1 MITFNYLLEQVQL
14 HKKKIFIANVL
25 AIVVTLISV
34 PIPLFIP
41 FIVDEV
47 ILGKEGRFIAT
58 VNQFIEVS
66 NPVYYIVIVFV
77 LTLLFRAI
85 RSGLDVFRRIIVE
98 GTIEDIRLE
107 IRKKILAHLRDVSM
121 SEYDVLG
128 SGAVSSKMT
137 TDIASVIKFLSG
149 SIGTIAVQLFT
160 LIGISIVMLY
170 LNWQLALIILILN
183 PLVVK
188 GFINTFKRVSKL
200 MKERNKAI
208 SRFTNSLTES
218 LELFNQIRVQNR
230 ETHFT
235 QKIDS
240 DATDIRN
247 MSFEYQ
253 KSSAKSLNF
262 SRLLFMYANDL
273 FKMLALYFVFVGEM
287 SVGEMLAIFIYANMT
302 SAPIHLILNFVK
314 NYHDAKEAMERL
326 NDIMRLK
333 KEPKYVMKQNPFKDT
348 ESVDIEIKNL
358 SFAYDEERP
367 IFENFNLK
375 IKAGE
380 KVAITGETGSGKSTL
395 ANILMGLYPITDG
408 EIFYNGV
415 EIKEIGYEKVRENI
429 GFVLQAPLMFNATL
443 RYNLS
448 LGKAYS
454 DEAMYEALKTAQ
466 LFEFV
471 DELPEK
477 LDTIVGKN
485 GTKLSGGQ
493 RQRLSIARVLLDK
506 PKVIIFDES
515 TSSLDMETE
524 DRLLEALDAYIKDKT
539 VITIAHR
546 QTTIDKAERVVKLY
560 SKNANKNIENGKKE
574 PLCQEEST
582 MS

>member
-1 MITFNYLLEQVQL
+1 MITFNYLLEQVRL
-14 HKKKIFIANVL
+14 HKKSIIVANLL
-25 AIVVTLISV
+25 AILVTLFSV

-41 FIVDEV
+41 HIVDEV
-47 ILGKEGRFIAT
+47 ILGKEGSFTSTI
-58 VNQFIEVS
+58 NQFIEIS
-66 NPVYYIVIVFV
+66 NPIYYIVIVFI
-77 LTLLFRAI
+77 LTILLRAI
-85 RSGLDVFRRIIVE
+85 RSAVDVIRKIIVDSA
-98 GTIEDIRLE
+98 IEDIRLE
-107 IRKKILAHLRDVSM
+107 MRKKILNHLQDVSM

-170 LNWQLALIILILN
+170 LNWKLALIILILN
-183 PLVVK
+183 PLVVR
-188 GFINTFKRVSKL
+188 GFVNTFKKVSKRL
-200 MKERNKAI
+200 KERNKAI

-230 ETHFT
+230 EEHFT
-235 QKIDS
+235 NKVDK

-253 KSSAKSLNF
+253 KESAKSLNF
-262 SRLLFMYANDL
+262 SRLLFIYANDL
-273 FKMLALYFVFVGEM
+273 FKMLALYFVFKEEM
-287 SVGEMLAIFIYANMT
+287 SIGDMLAIFIYANMT

-326 NDIMRLK
+326 NDILKLK
-333 KEPKYVMKQNPFKDT
+333 KEQKFKMEIDPFKDKET
-348 ESVDIEIKNL
+348 ASIELKNV
-358 SFAYDEERP
+358 SFAYDENKQ
-367 IFENFNLK
+367 IFKDFNLK
-375 IKAGE
+375 IEAGE

-395 ANILMGLYPITDG
+395 ANIIMGLYPINKG
-408 EIFYNGV
+408 EILYNGV
-415 EIKEIGYEKVRENI
+415 DIKKIGYEKVRENI

-448 LGKAYS
+448 LGKEYS
-454 DEAMYEALKTAQ
+454 DEEMYRVLKIAQ
-466 LFEFV
+466 LYDFV
-471 DELPEK
+471 DELPKK

-515 TSSLDMETE
+515 TSSLDNETE
-524 DRLLEALDAYIKDKT
+524 NRLLEALDDYIKHKT
-539 VITIAHR
+539 IITIAHR
-546 QTTIDKAERVVKLY
+546 QTTIDTAERVVRL
-560 SKNANKNIENGKKE
+560 
-574 PLCQEEST
+574 
-582 MS
+582 